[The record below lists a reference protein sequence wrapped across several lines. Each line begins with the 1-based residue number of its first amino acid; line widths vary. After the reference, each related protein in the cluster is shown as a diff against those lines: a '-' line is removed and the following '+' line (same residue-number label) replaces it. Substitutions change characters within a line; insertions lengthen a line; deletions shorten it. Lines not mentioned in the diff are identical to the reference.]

1 MSWEE
6 KLFLN
11 QSFIFILETKFT
23 KLKRHILEMNLQ
35 TVYTSGVFFFV
46 FLVFVYSFV
55 CLFLSKHWIC

>member
-6 KLFLN
+6 KLSLN

-35 TVYTSGVFFFV
+35 TVYTSGAFFFV
-46 FLVFVYSFV
+46 FFWGFLLLFG
-55 CLFLSKHWIC
+55 CLFVFI